1 MTVDPLALVYAGLQ
15 IWKLYKDDSRFD
27 AEMAALKAKN
37 LDAMGLLDELHA
49 MRSRA
54 AAEAHAAVD
63 RIIAEGK

>member
-37 LDAMGLLDELHA
+37 LDPMGLLDELHA
-49 MRSRA
+49 MRLRA
-54 AAEAHAAVD
+54 AAEARAAVG

>member
-1 MTVDPLALVYAGLQ
+1 MTVDPLSLVYAGIQ

-37 LDAMGLLDELHA
+37 LDAMGLLGELHE